1 MNPSTNHAPIAY
13 RSKPEQA
20 ATAAIAP
27 DVRRPR
33 RAAVG
38 AARTTHRFRPTTCPR
53 CHSVTLHG
61 IAAEGLTVHLD
72 PTPLDPTTEASSL
85 VAGRATWHMTRDLEV
100 CWRTASKITHR
111 PAGNHTDL
119 AVFAEHACH
128 NPIPATISGWA
139 WGPHAPAPTSEE
151 PGF

>member
-1 MNPSTNHAPIAY
+1 MGKKWTDGGEVI
-13 RSKPEQA
+13 KPQS
-20 ATAAIAP
+20 
-27 DVRRPR
+27 
-33 RAAVG
+33 
-38 AARTTHRFRPTTCPR
+38 RTTHRFRPTTCPR
-53 CHSVTLHG
+53 CHSVTMHG

-72 PTPLDPTTEASSL
+72 PTPLYPTTEASSL
-85 VAGRATWHMTRDLEV
+85 VVGRATWHMTRDLEV
-100 CWRTASKITHR
+100 VWRTASKITHR